1 MKKALFAGILA
12 SFFFAFTFILNR
24 SMHLGG
30 GSWVWSACLRYYF
43 TLPILWAVLLFQGKG
58 GLGRIFREI
67 RRQPLTWLWWSTV
80 GFGLFYAPLSLGSQY
95 GEAWLT
101 AATWQVTIVAGVLL
115 TPLFGHRIPMR
126 QLGWLMVILVGI
138 FVLQAS
144 TAAELRFEEL
154 AQALLPILLAA
165 VCYPLG
171 NRKLMQYC
179 PPEISTLER
188 VFGMTLCSMPFWL
201 MLGAWGV
208 GAVGLPSAG
217 QVIQSVGVALF
228 SGVAATL
235 LFFWATDQVRRNP
248 RQLALIEATQ
258 SGEVVFSLLGGV
270 LLLGDPLPG
279 ALGLVGLCLIV
290 GGMVGGSLSAG
301 KQA

>member
-1 MKKALFAGILA
+1 
-12 SFFFAFTFILNR
+12 
-24 SMHLGG
+24 
-30 GSWVWSACLRYYF
+30 
-43 TLPILWAVLLFQGKG
+43 
-58 GLGRIFREI
+58 
-67 RRQPLTWLWWSTV
+67 
-80 GFGLFYAPLSLGSQY
+80 
-95 GEAWLT
+95 
-101 AATWQVTIVAGVLL
+101 
-115 TPLFGHRIPMR
+115 MR
-126 QLGWLMVILVGI
+126 QLGWSMVILVGI

-201 MLGAWGV
+201 VLGAWGV

-248 RQLALIEATQ
+248 RSWPSSKPPSPAKWSFPAGRCPAAGCTHSPALW
-258 SGEVVFSLLGGV
+258 
-270 LLLGDPLPG
+270 DWP
-279 ALGLVGLCLIV
+279 GLCLIV

-301 KQA
+301 ASR

>member
-43 TLPILWAVLLFQGKG
+43 TLPILWVVLLFQGKG

-115 TPLFGHRIPMR
+115 TPLFGHQIPMR
-126 QLGWLMVILVGI
+126 QLGWSMVILVGI

-201 MLGAWGV
+201 VLGAWGV

>member
-1 MKKALFAGILA
+1 
-12 SFFFAFTFILNR
+12 
-24 SMHLGG
+24 
-30 GSWVWSACLRYYF
+30 
-43 TLPILWAVLLFQGKG
+43 
-58 GLGRIFREI
+58 
-67 RRQPLTWLWWSTV
+67 
-80 GFGLFYAPLSLGSQY
+80 
-95 GEAWLT
+95 
-101 AATWQVTIVAGVLL
+101 
-115 TPLFGHRIPMR
+115 MR
-126 QLGWLMVILVGI
+126 QLGWSMVILVGI

-201 MLGAWGV
+201 VLGAWGV

>member
-126 QLGWLMVILVGI
+126 QLGWSTVILVGI

-201 MLGAWGV
+201 VLGAWGV

-279 ALGLVGLCLIV
+279 ALGLAGLCLIV

-301 KQA
+301 ASR

>member
-1 MKKALFAGILA
+1 MKKAFSAGILA

-43 TLPILWAVLLFQGKG
+43 TLPILWVVLRFQGTES
-58 GLGRIFREI
+58 LRRILREI
-67 RRQPLTWLWWSTV
+67 RRRPVLWLWWSTV

-101 AATWQVTIVAGVLL
+101 AAAWQVTIVAGVLL
-115 TPLFGHRIPMR
+115 TPLFGHRIPVR
-126 QLGWLMVILVGI
+126 QLGWSMVILVGI

-171 NRKLMQYC
+171 NRKLMQHC
-179 PPEISTLER
+179 PPEISTPER

-201 MLGAWGV
+201 VLGAWGV
-208 GAVGLPSAG
+208 GTVGLPSSD

-235 LFFWATDQVRRNP
+235 LFFWATDRVRNNP

-279 ALGLVGLCLIV
+279 PMGLAGLCLIV
-290 GGMVGGSLSAG
+290 GGMVGGSLSTG

>member
-115 TPLFGHRIPMR
+115 TPLFGHWIPMR
-126 QLGWLMVILVGI
+126 QLGWSMVILVGI

-201 MLGAWGV
+201 VLGAWGV

-279 ALGLVGLCLIV
+279 ALGLAGLCLIV

-301 KQA
+301 ASR

>member
-126 QLGWLMVILVGI
+126 QLGWSMVILVGI

-201 MLGAWGV
+201 VLGAWGV
-208 GAVGLPSAG
+208 GAVGPPSAG

>member
-126 QLGWLMVILVGI
+126 QLGWSMVILVGI

-201 MLGAWGV
+201 VLGAGGV

>member
-1 MKKALFAGILA
+1 
-12 SFFFAFTFILNR
+12 
-24 SMHLGG
+24 
-30 GSWVWSACLRYYF
+30 
-43 TLPILWAVLLFQGKG
+43 
-58 GLGRIFREI
+58 
-67 RRQPLTWLWWSTV
+67 
-80 GFGLFYAPLSLGSQY
+80 
-95 GEAWLT
+95 
-101 AATWQVTIVAGVLL
+101 
-115 TPLFGHRIPMR
+115 MR
-126 QLGWLMVILVGI
+126 QLGWSMVILVGI

-201 MLGAWGV
+201 VLGAWGV

-279 ALGLVGLCLIV
+279 ALGLAGLCLIV